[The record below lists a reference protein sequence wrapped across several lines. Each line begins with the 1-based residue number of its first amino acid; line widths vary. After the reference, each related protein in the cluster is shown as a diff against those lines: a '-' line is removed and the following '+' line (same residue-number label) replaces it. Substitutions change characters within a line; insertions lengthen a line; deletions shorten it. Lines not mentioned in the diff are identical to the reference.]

1 VTIDRALLE
10 AKLAQLC
17 HERDELNARYN
28 ARIGAINTL
37 QELLSVV
44 ELPEPPPAQPASNAE
59 KQKPKVEPVPTTS
72 PPPSMCR

>member
-44 ELPEPPPAQPASNAE
+44 EMPEPPPPA
-59 KQKPKVEPVPTTS
+59 PKGDPTPTKNPPGGTS
-72 PPPSMCR
+72 LF